1 MADELDPEC
10 PMVQPKI
17 NQSIIYIYIFKK
29 IISNII
35 EIKKNKGSA
44 GDPGTSEIA
53 VSESV
58 RTVLASLNA
67 TPTVGVRIAL

>member
-1 MADELDPEC
+1 MADELDPES

-17 NQSIIYIYIFKK
+17 NQSIIYFFKK

-44 GDPGTSEIA
+44 GGPGTSEIA

-67 TPTVGVRIAL
+67 MLAVGVRIAL